1 MNTKKSLTI
10 VSAIALV
17 TSMLGL
23 VACGDDSASDV
34 VDEQSTLEITG
45 AWSRTTPMKV
55 TRGAVFMTITS
66 PIDDEL
72 VAANVDASIAG
83 SAEIHE
89 TQMTGAGEMAMHEV
103 ESISLP
109 AGEAVALEP
118 GGYHVMLMDLVAPLE
133 TGQEFDLVLTLAEAG
148 DVTVEVVVADE
159 AP

>member
-1 MNTKKSLTI
+1 MNTKKSLI
-10 VSAIALV
+10 VVSAIALV
-17 TSMLGL
+17 TSILGL
-23 VACGDDSASDV
+23 VACGDDSASDA

-55 TRGAVFMTITS
+55 TRGAVFMNITS
-66 PIDDEL
+66 PVADEL
-72 VAANVDASIAG
+72 IEATIDASIAG

-133 TGQEFDLVLTLAEAG
+133 TGQEFDLVLTLAKAG
-148 DVTVEVVVADE
+148 DVTVKVVVADE